1 MTKSLFIHSYFT
13 STEFE
18 KRANTP
24 FHITVDIEVNES
36 ILKEW
41 VSEIR
46 HG

>member
-1 MTKSLFIHSYFT
+1 MSLFFRSYFI
-13 STEFE
+13 SAERE

-41 VSEIR
+41 ISEIR